1 MSFILNRRHFCG
13 LVAGASLTSICPKC
27 IATALSPSEEKY
39 LGQQSHPKI
48 IDEYGGVYDDP
59 KVGGYFALI
68 ASRLVRATDHRN
80 IGFRFTLLNSPDVN
94 AFALPGGFIYITR
107 GLVALASDES
117 EIAGV
122 LGHEIGHVIARHTSK
137 RIEEAERAKR
147 DAMAV
152 GLLGSVLGT
161 KGLGDAAIG
170 LAKQRLAGFS
180 QEQEHEADVLGVRY
194 MGRAGYNPDGLASFL
209 ENLRAHSQL
218 SAIISGRPPSSVD
231 ARNMMSSHPRT
242 VERVQRSI
250 QHAKIARGGWQL
262 SYRKQFLK
270 NIDGMV
276 FGNDPEY
283 GVLQGRTF
291 IHPKL
296 RYRVQIPRGFNI
308 ENSGTELIARG
319 PYGSGI
325 ILDSQMKTFQGTM
338 MDYLSN
344 SWARQVRLNDLER
357 IRING
362 MDSATGWASVDS
374 RKGRMV
380 LRTVAI
386 RFDRKIIFRF
396 LFICPQRYAANL
408 SLKMKNTAFSFR
420 RLGSFEAKS
429 IRPFSLKVVRTEEA
443 ESVKKFSS
451 RMALP
456 THKELWFR
464 VLNNNVRGHNQVA
477 KGQMVKI
484 VV

>member
-1 MSFILNRRHFCG
+1 MNFTLNRRHFCG
-13 LVAGASLTSICPKC
+13 LVAGASLTSICPNC
-27 IATALSPSEEKY
+27 VAAPLSPSEEKY
-39 LGQQSHPKI
+39 LGQQNHPKI
-48 IDEYGGVYDDP
+48 IEEYGGVYDDP

-68 ASRLVRATDHRN
+68 ASRLVRTTNHRN

-122 LGHEIGHVIARHTSK
+122 LGHEIGHVVARHTSK

-152 GLLGSVLGT
+152 GLLGSVIGT

-170 LAKQRLAGFS
+170 LAQQRLAGFS

-218 SAIISGRPPSSVD
+218 SAVISGRPPSSVD

-242 VERVQRSI
+242 VERVRRSI
-250 QHAKIARGGWQL
+250 RHAKIARGGWQL
-262 SYRKQFLK
+262 NYRKQFLE

-276 FGNDPEY
+276 FGDNPKH
-283 GVLQGRTF
+283 GVLRGRTF
-291 IHPKL
+291 IHPELGYKV
-296 RYRVQIPRGFNI
+296 RVPHGFDV

-319 PYGSGI
+319 PYSSGI
-325 ILDSQMKTFQGTM
+325 ILDFQINGFQGAMTK
-338 MDYLSN
+338 YLSN
-344 SWARQVRLNDLER
+344 GWARQVRLNDLQK

-362 MDSATGWASVDS
+362 MDSATGWAEVDS
-374 RKGRMV
+374 RKGRMI

-386 RFDRKIIFRF
+386 RYNRKKIFRF
-396 LFICPQRYAANL
+396 LFICPQRYAAQL
-408 SLKMKNTAFSFR
+408 SSSMRDTADSFR
-420 RLGSFEAKS
+420 RLSTFEMQS
-429 IRPFSLKVVRTEEA
+429 IRSFTLKIQQLEET
-443 ESVKKFSS
+443 ESVRAVSA

-456 THKELWFR
+456 SHKELWFR
-464 VLNNNVRGHNQVA
+464 VLNNNVRNQNQVM
-477 KGQMVKI
+477 KGQTVKI